1 MSSWMRSH
9 LAKLY
14 NAVSALVATTHDALM
29 ERLQSIRETASLIYN
44 RMMEN
49 INMDG
54 RDWKTLWKKKTRE
67 EEGRKQEQL

>member
-54 RDWKTLWKKKTRE
+54 RD
-67 EEGRKQEQL
+67 